1 MYWSWISQ
9 VDASE
14 KMPCSGNS
22 ISNHHPNSPQ
32 VLLCIFTTGL
42 VPDRGPFPSKPLTWG
57 FQEVPQ
63 WKNDYL
69 APLGTL
75 EMVNDAVCISMQG
88 LYGHEQWHLMAV
100 WPQLLLLKN
109 SAQSLVA
116 DVVEQHG
123 RVILLSVAQSSVRR
137 PLFFVTTTTIIVIA
151 SESNIIMITS
161 ESKCRLC

>member
-1 MYWSWISQ
+1 
-9 VDASE
+9 
-14 KMPCSGNS
+14 
-22 ISNHHPNSPQ
+22 
-32 VLLCIFTTGL
+32 
-42 VPDRGPFPSKPLTWG
+42 
-57 FQEVPQ
+57 
-63 WKNDYL
+63 
-69 APLGTL
+69 
-75 EMVNDAVCISMQG
+75 
-88 LYGHEQWHLMAV
+88 MAV